1 VAYDSL
7 QANTSLWLSI
17 AAYCGM
23 AKYETHNF
31 LGPTEGFLVTK
42 VIDDVRTDTEGVFFE
57 M

>member
-1 VAYDSL
+1 MAYDSL